1 MRLPPT
7 DPGLVSAGS
16 WTNVAG
22 VIDTT
27 SSVMEVVVNGR
38 MVSSQATNG
47 PLLTNTTPLTI
58 GASDVGN
65 NFFIGLIDEVQIY
78 NVALPST
85 AIASLLGG
93 PSIGPATDQ
102 RGAARVARAHID
114 IGATEFQSDLSIS
127 GSAPSSVGTNK
138 LLTYTLTL
146 TNNGPDAVM
155 GTSLTDVLPSG
166 LTFQS
171 LSAPAGW
178 TLSTPAIGTSGTI
191 KAVDTAQLA
200 ADATANFSLVVRT
213 SNTTP
218 GFVITNSASV
228 VAGDLRPDHEQ

>member
-1 MRLPPT
+1 M
-7 DPGLVSAGS
+7 
-16 WTNVAG
+16 AG

-102 RGAARVARAHID
+102 RGAARVARR
-114 IGATEFQSDLSIS
+114 TST
-127 GSAPSSVGTNK
+127 SV
-138 LLTYTLTL
+138 
-146 TNNGPDAVM
+146 
-155 GTSLTDVLPSG
+155 
-166 LTFQS
+166 QR
-171 LSAPAGW
+171 
-178 TLSTPAIGTSGTI
+178 
-191 KAVDTAQLA
+191 
-200 ADATANFSLVVRT
+200 NFSLTCQSAAPPRALSAQT
-213 SNTTP
+213 SCSLT
-218 GFVITNSASV
+218 
-228 VAGDLRPDHEQ
+228 R